1 MDFRSKVVSS
11 ILTINVSVIAQA
23 TIQLEQTL
31 TGMAQWERAGLI
43 TPRSLVRVQFPV
55 FIIPRVYQNPP
66 RCLTQPL
73 VAPLAQRQSTQ
84 AHNLGVT
91 RSKRV
96 GGTIT
101 FLCGLAGP
109 GTALPTPL
117 NVVFVRVQHITLRR
131 TGR

>member
-66 RCLTQPL
+66 RCHNSHLLPL
-73 VAPLAQRQSTQ
+73 
-84 AHNLGVT
+84 
-91 RSKRV
+91 
-96 GGTIT
+96 
-101 FLCGLAGP
+101 
-109 GTALPTPL
+109 
-117 NVVFVRVQHITLRR
+117 
-131 TGR
+131 